1 MMTKPK
7 APPKAPPKATSK
19 ATSTGM
25 ETMDVTVWTVNR
37 PEQDQAREDRIEFE
51 AIVDANGPEEQAT
64 GWYYYL
70 QDKMTVPFTAI
81 CINERD
87 ISPLQTGDEVE
98 VLDLADTDDC
108 MHEMFA
114 KIQWE
119 NRGLA
124 VPLSQLQPIDSVDEN
139 TQEAV
144 ADWHYWVGQGYELT

>member
-1 MMTKPK
+1 MAKTSEKAATKAKAKPATKAKAKTATKAKMMTKPK
-7 APPKAPPKATSK
+7 APSKAP
-19 ATSTGM
+19 STGM

-87 ISPLQTGDEVE
+87 ISPLQT
-98 VLDLADTDDC
+98 
-108 MHEMFA
+108 
-114 KIQWE
+114 
-119 NRGLA
+119 
-124 VPLSQLQPIDSVDEN
+124 LSFTHKKCRN
-139 TQEAV
+139 
-144 ADWHYWVGQGYELT
+144 